1 MRPKSPQPH
10 HFHNGVPSNHF
21 EQKYNVQGNR
31 KTEPY
36 FCDRTLVQSLV
47 KDALVTNGLDSNETS
62 PFSSQGKNQEK
73 R

>member
-10 HFHNGVPSNHF
+10 HFHGAVQSHF
-21 EQKYNVQGNR
+21 GQSYNMQGNR
-31 KTEPY
+31 KSEPY

-62 PFSSQGKNQEK
+62 AFSNSGKNQEN